1 MKRSRLLM
9 IFSMVLTLALL
20 ATPAFAADPNPGS
33 GSADVTV
40 MNADTNTG
48 GSASTVLAQ
57 YYSQA
62 GVLSNTRQQNVA
74 PLGSYQFRA
83 ADSGLPDNWVGAMGL
98 SASTEL
104 AAVAT
109 IQWTGGSA
117 GDGVEADSYSGF
129 ASGSNRM
136 NVPFAVYAPN
146 AQYTVFS
153 IQNTESATTANIT
166 MKYYNRAG
174 NLDATITDSIPPN
187 GQKMYDLHVPGAKIP
202 VWANIPYFQANGNWT
217 GAVVV
222 ETASSDQK
230 VAAVANNFWPRY
242 NVAFNASSTGARK
255 LFVPS
260 VERRYTNPNTDNG
273 WLGFSVTIVQNLGS
287 SNTSVTLKYINKDT
301 QNIDLT
307 LGPITLGPGVAVG
320 CNTRS
325 GGNGCTAAATYNGLG
340 AGWVGSVIVE
350 STTQDVAAI
359 SYSLRPRDNEAG
371 AYTAA
376 AASNAGNNTF
386 LSEVYQIGGSGDAR
400 TLWSLL
406 RLQNVSSNTA
416 TVQVRFVNRDGTVVN
431 SATQNITIAGE
442 KSSNFNLRTDSPI
455 NLGGNWSG
463 GVHISSNQPL
473 AVVVENLWGLSKL
486 AAYNGYSR

>member
-9 IFSMVLTLALL
+9 FFSLILTLALV

-40 MNADTNTG
+40 MNADTAG
-48 GSASTVLAQ
+48 GGAATVLAQ

-62 GVLSNTRQQNVA
+62 GTLSNTRQQNVNA
-74 PLGSYQFRA
+74 LGSYQFRA
-83 ADSGLPDNWVGAMGL
+83 ADSGLPDNWVGAMVL

-104 AAVAT
+104 AATAT
-109 IQWTGGSA
+109 IQWSGGSA

-129 ASGSNRM
+129 ASGSTRM
-136 NVPFAVYAPN
+136 NVPYGVYAPN

-166 MKYYNRAG
+166 MKYYNRVG

-202 VWANIPYFQANGNWT
+202 VWGNIPYFQTNGQWT
-217 GAVVV
+217 GALVI
-222 ETASSDQK
+222 ETASADQK
-230 VAAVANNFWPRY
+230 IAAVANNFWPRY
-242 NVAFNASSTGARK
+242 NVAFNAANRGARK

-260 VERRYTNPNTDNG
+260 VERRYTNPNTDAG
-273 WLGFSVTIVQNLGS
+273 WLGFSITTIQNLGS
-287 SNTSVTLKYINKDT
+287 TNTAVTLKYVNKDT

-307 LGPITLGPGVAVG
+307 VGPITIGSGVAVG

-325 GGNGCTAAATYNGLG
+325 GGNGCTAAATYNVLG
-340 AGWVGSVIVE
+340 GSWAGSVIVE
-350 STTQDVAAI
+350 STTQDVAAV
-359 SYSLRPRDNEAG
+359 SYSIRPRDNEAG
-371 AYTAA
+371 AYTGADS
-376 AASNAGNNTF
+376 SNAGSNTF
-386 LSEVYQIGGSGDAR
+386 LPEVYQIGGSGDAR

-406 RLQNVSSNTA
+406 RLQNVSGNSA
-416 TVQVRFVNRDGTVVN
+416 TVQVRFINRDGTVVN
-431 SATQNITIAGE
+431 AATQNISIAGE
-442 KSSNFNLRTDSPI
+442 KSYNFNLRTDAPI

>member
-9 IFSMVLTLALL
+9 FFSLILTLALL

-40 MNADTNTG
+40 MNADTAG
-48 GSASTVLAQ
+48 GGAATVLAQ

-62 GVLSNTRQQNVA
+62 GSLSNTRQQNVNA
-74 PLGSYQFRA
+74 LGSYQFRA
-83 ADSGLPDNWVGAMGL
+83 ADSGLPDNWVGAMVL

-104 AAVAT
+104 AATAT
-109 IQWTGGSA
+109 IQWSGGSA

-136 NVPFAVYAPN
+136 NVPYGVYAPN

-202 VWANIPYFQANGNWT
+202 VWGNIPYFQTNGNWT
-217 GAVVV
+217 GALVI
-222 ETASSDQK
+222 ETASADQK
-230 VAAVANNFWPRY
+230 IAAVANNFWPRY
-242 NVAFNASSTGARK
+242 NIAYNASNRGARK

-260 VERRYTNPNTDNG
+260 VERRYTNPNTDAG
-273 WLGFSVTIVQNLGS
+273 WLGFSITTIQNLGS
-287 SNTSVTLKYINKDT
+287 TNTAVTLKYVNKDT

-307 LGPITLGPGVAVG
+307 VGPITLGPGVAVG

-325 GGNGCTAAATYNGLG
+325 GGAGCTAAATYNVL
-340 AGWVGSVIVE
+340 AGGWAGSVIVE
-350 STTQDVAAI
+350 STTQDVAAV
-359 SYSLRPRDNEAG
+359 SYSIRPRDNEAG
-371 AYTAA
+371 AFTGAD
-376 AASNAGNNTF
+376 ASNAGSNTF
-386 LSEVYQIGGSGDAR
+386 LPEVYQIGGSGDAR

-406 RLQNVSSNTA
+406 RLQNVSGNSA
-416 TVQVRFVNRDGTVVN
+416 TVQVRFINRDGTVVN
-431 SATQNITIAGE
+431 AATQNISIAGE
-442 KSSNFNLRTDSPI
+442 KSYNFNLRTDAPI